1 MLFQLGGDW
10 MLQTLA
16 DSIGRYLRVWS
27 AHDDD
32 SIRLVKVCAPT
43 GASMPEEV
51 VDIWNPENHFTR
63 FKFCKAFCN
72 AVTLRCARLSPNPT
86 HATVP
91 ARSRTRCKVRPKSE
105 AWAGVYSPAQ
115 CVLFTRCRLPVEPSL
130 DVSQRL
136 EVMATEL
143 KKSEAA
149 CAAAEGR
156 YTDAVE
162 ARRRLEKMA
171 HGVGG
176 KEEDSVREQDD
187 PQADLQASGRVDRG
201 AEKSW
206 KERGDLPFC

>member
-1 MLFQLGGDW
+1 

-86 HATVP
+86 HA
-91 ARSRTRCKVRPKSE
+91 RCKVRPKSE